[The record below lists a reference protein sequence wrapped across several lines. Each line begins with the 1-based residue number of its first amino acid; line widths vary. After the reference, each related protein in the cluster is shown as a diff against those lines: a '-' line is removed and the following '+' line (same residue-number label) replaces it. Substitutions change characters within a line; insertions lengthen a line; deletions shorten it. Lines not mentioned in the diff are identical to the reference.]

1 MSELTRRGLLAG
13 AGAMTAVTVAGCL
26 GEDDEPSTGADGLD
40 GTDPAGDGDD
50 AEAETEAGGDDAE
63 AETEA
68 GGDGSGGT
76 VLGEIVVENLDDD
89 SHVVDVLV
97 ELDGEI
103 EHWSTHDLETGGEGV
118 TIEPD
123 WPADAGEFRLTV
135 RLDGEEF
142 TEVTPAQWND
152 PSCLA
157 ILVLVGRD
165 GGLRVTGDTSSGA
178 CERDGGGE

>member
-13 AGAMTAVTVAGCL
+13 AGAVTAVTVAGCL
-26 GEDDEPSTGADGLD
+26 GEDDDPSTGADGLD
-40 GTDPAGDGDD
+40 GTDATGDGD
-50 AEAETEAGGDDAE
+50 AEAETEAGGDDSA
-63 AETEA
+63 
-68 GGDGSGGT
+68 GT
-76 VLGEIVVENLDDD
+76 VLGEIVVENLDDG

-103 EHWSTHDLETGGEGV
+103 EHWSTHDLEAGGEGV

-135 RLDGEEF
+135 RLDEEEF

-157 ILVLVGRD
+157 VLVLVGRD
-165 GGLRVTGDTSSGA
+165 GGLRITGDTASGA
-178 CERDGGGE
+178 CERDAGGE